1 MKRTDTVGTL
11 TNADRIPRDRY
22 ILRVLTAVFGTSQSS
37 GNPMITVEFEV
48 LSDKEGSDTVLVGD
62 RRLNIAGKRIR
73 QYYVTKVLTDESK
86 TPEKMGRVFD
96 LFERCGCPQ
105 DDIDENNPDVK
116 QLENK
121 TVEAILYSKETTKYK
136 DPTPEQRAMGQRVG
150 DPILDSNGNPVIV
163 YDLAIDSILGPSSV
177 TAPGGY

>member
-22 ILRVLTAVFGTSQSS
+22 ILRVLTAAFGQSQSS

-48 LSDKEGSDTVLVGD
+48 LSDNEGSDTVLVGD

-73 QYYVTKVLTDESK
+73 QYYLTKVLTDESK

-96 LFERCGCPQ
+96 LFER
-105 DDIDENNPDVK
+105 
-116 QLENK
+116 
-121 TVEAILYSKETTKYK
+121 
-136 DPTPEQRAMGQRVG
+136 
-150 DPILDSNGNPVIV
+150 
-163 YDLAIDSILGPSSV
+163 
-177 TAPGGY
+177 